1 MKTGIS
7 TACFYP
13 ELLENALKN
22 ILERGVDVLE
32 IFINT
37 HSELDKSYLMN
48 LKAMTDSYGAEI
60 VSLHPFTCGI
70 EPMMFFTP
78 YQRRFEDIL
87 EYYKLYFEAMNILGA
102 GIFVFHG
109 NNKQNTYPDDKYFE
123 RYLSLYNLGKQFG
136 ITVAHENVERCT
148 GGHLSFLSKMYDALG
163 DSAKF
168 VLDLKQARR
177 AGENPNDFIKTL
189 KNNIIHIH
197 YSDGGTNGE
206 CLKFG
211 EGEFDNTTFIDNLRQ
226 NNYKNAIILEL
237 YRENFIDT
245 DDLISNFKMI
255 ESSFDTFN

>member
-37 HSELDKSYLMN
+37 HSELDKNYLMN

-60 VSLHPFTCGI
+60 ASLHPFTCGI

-123 RYLSLYNLGKQFG
+123 RYLSLYNLGKQ
-136 ITVAHENVERCT
+136 
-148 GGHLSFLSKMYDALG
+148 
-163 DSAKF
+163 
-168 VLDLKQARR
+168 
-177 AGENPNDFIKTL
+177 
-189 KNNIIHIH
+189 
-197 YSDGGTNGE
+197 
-206 CLKFG
+206 
-211 EGEFDNTTFIDNLRQ
+211 
-226 NNYKNAIILEL
+226 
-237 YRENFIDT
+237 
-245 DDLISNFKMI
+245 
-255 ESSFDTFN
+255 

>member
-7 TACFYP
+7 TACLYP
-13 ELLENALKN
+13 ELLENALKS
-22 ILERGVDVLE
+22 ILERGVKALE
-32 IFINT
+32 IFVNT
-37 HSELDKSYLMN
+37 NSELDEKYLKN
-48 LKAMTDSYGAEI
+48 LKAMSDSYGAEI

-148 GGHLSFLSKMYDALG
+148 GGNLSFLSKMSETLG

-177 AGENPNDFIKTL
+177 AGENPNDFIKAL
-189 KNNIIHIH
+189 KNNVIHIH
-197 YSDGGTNGE
+197 YSDGGVNGE
-206 CLKFG
+206 CLKYG
-211 EGEFDNTTFIDNLRQ
+211 EGEFDNITFIDSLRQ
-226 NNYKNAIILEL
+226 NNYKNSIILEL
-237 YRENFIDT
+237 YRENFIDV
-245 DDLISNFKMI
+245 DDLISNFKLVKRN
-255 ESSFDTFN
+255 FDIIN

>member
-1 MKTGIS
+1 MKIGIS
-7 TACFYP
+7 TACLYP
-13 ELLENALKN
+13 ELLENALKS
-22 ILERGVDVLE
+22 ILERGTNVLE

-37 HSELDKSYLMN
+37 HSELDKKYLKN
-48 LKAMTDSYGAEI
+48 LRAMSDSYGAEI

-148 GGHLSFLSKMYDALG
+148 GGHLSFLLKMYEALG

-189 KNNIIHIH
+189 RNSIIHIH
-197 YSDGGTNGE
+197 YSDGGTDGE

-211 EGEFDNTTFIDNLRQ
+211 EGEFDNATFIDNLRQ
-226 NNYKNAIILEL
+226 NNYKNSIILEL
-237 YRENFIDT
+237 YRENFIDA
-245 DDLISNFKMI
+245 DDLISNFKLMN
-255 ESSFDTFN
+255 SNFDTIY

>member
-1 MKTGIS
+1 MKIGIS
-7 TACFYP
+7 TACLYP
-13 ELLENALKN
+13 ELLENALKS

-37 HSELDKSYLMN
+37 HSELNKNYLKN
-48 LKAMTDSYGAEI
+48 LKAMSDNYGAEI

-78 YQRRFEDIL
+78 YQRRFDDIL

-109 NNKQNTYPDDKYFE
+109 NNKLNTYPDENYFE
-123 RYLSLYNLGKQFG
+123 RYLSLFNLGRQFG

-148 GGHLSFLSKMYDALG
+148 GGNLSFLLKMSEALG

-177 AGENPNDFIKTL
+177 SGENPNEFIKVL
-189 KNNIIHIH
+189 KNNIVHIH
-197 YSDGGTNGE
+197 YSDGGSNE
-206 CLKFG
+206 DCVKFG
-211 EGEFDNTTFIDNLRQ
+211 KGEFDNTTFIDNLRQ

-237 YRENFIDT
+237 YRENFIDA
-245 DDLISNFKMI
+245 DDLIGNFKLMKNI
-255 ESSFDTFN
+255 LTQ